1 MEASLLTI
9 VSISRVNPAVLQ
21 AMREQLALHE
31 AEGMANFLA
40 IKDLQE
46 RIAVLEVERDQA
58 QERLAASEAAREQQ
72 QAALENMQARI
83 DAMESRIADREDRKK
98 RRKEKKSNTRTDRE
112 LTPAERANVDDLFA
126 GLDRD

>member
-1 MEASLLTI
+1 
-9 VSISRVNPAVLQ
+9 
-21 AMREQLALHE
+21 MREQLALHE
-31 AEGMANFLA
+31 AEGIANFVA

-83 DAMESRIADREDRKK
+83 EAIYL
-98 RRKEKKSNTRTDRE
+98 E
-112 LTPAERANVDDLFA
+112 LM
-126 GLDRD
+126 